1 VNSEG
6 ARALSL
12 AQLEALRDEEL
23 MAYMKRGSAD
33 AMTPLYRRHC
43 RLLASIAYHILQD
56 REEAR
61 DMVQEIFL
69 QAFRKIGLFDPA
81 KGEPKLWLMNIA
93 YRLSLNRRKYLAHR
107 RYYDNKELSWRNGN
121 GQEPHYNPDPLDE
134 LTFEESTRIIR
145 QGIAK
150 LPDKQRQAIEL
161 TCYKALA
168 MKEVAARM
176 QETPINACNHY
187 YRGLKRLREIVD
199 AMLTVQPSP
208 RPNYQ
213 TSSQPKVR
221 AAHAV

>member
-6 ARALSL
+6 ARSLSL
-12 AQLEALRDEEL
+12 AQLEALRDEDLIEL
-23 MAYMKRGSAD
+23 VRVGCRE
-33 AMTPLYRRHC
+33 AMTPLYHRHC
-43 RLLASIAYHILQD
+43 RLFASIAYNILQD
-56 REEAR
+56 PEEAR

-69 QAFRKIGLFDPA
+69 QAFRKIQLFDPL

-107 RYYDNKELSWRNGN
+107 RYYDKKELSGRNGN
-121 GQEPHYNPDPLDE
+121 GHEPHYNPDPLEE
-134 LTFEESTRIIR
+134 LTFSERTRIIR

-150 LPDKQRQAIEL
+150 LPDKQRKAIEL
-161 TCYKALA
+161 ICYKALA

-176 QETPINACNHY
+176 GETPINACNHY

-199 AMLTVQPSP
+199 AMLTAQPSP

-221 AAHAV
+221 AAQAV